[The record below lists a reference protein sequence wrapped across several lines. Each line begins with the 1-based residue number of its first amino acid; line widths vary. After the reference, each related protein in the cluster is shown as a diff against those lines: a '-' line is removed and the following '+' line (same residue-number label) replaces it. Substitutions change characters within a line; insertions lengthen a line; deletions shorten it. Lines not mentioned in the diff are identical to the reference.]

1 MVIYAIKTNST
12 TVLQLNITDFII
24 GRIKKRFV
32 NDEMVVMFLYL
43 YIKLFIF
50 ISQYEY
56 HFFFYVFPNKLLIR
70 EVSVRVLAP
79 NPSVV
84 DPLSK
89 PECLEPLLLVV
100 SIPEEAEDSEL

>member
-1 MVIYAIKTNST
+1 MSSIKKRLICLFQVQENHWP
-12 TVLQLNITDFII
+12 NK
-24 GRIKKRFV
+24 KKRFV

-56 HFFFYVFPNKLLIR
+56 HSFYVFPNKLFMR

>member
-1 MVIYAIKTNST
+1 MSSIKKRLICLFQVQENHWP
-12 TVLQLNITDFII
+12 NK
-24 GRIKKRFV
+24 KKRFV

-56 HFFFYVFPNKLLIR
+56 HFFYVFPNKLLIR